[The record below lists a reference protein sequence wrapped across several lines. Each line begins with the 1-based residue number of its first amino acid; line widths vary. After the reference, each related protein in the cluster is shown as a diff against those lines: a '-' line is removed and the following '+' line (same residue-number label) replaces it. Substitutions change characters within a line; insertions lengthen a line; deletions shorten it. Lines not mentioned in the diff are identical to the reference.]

1 MFCLLMHTFEL
12 IQSGVIMKKS
22 VQKFIQNTY
31 MDKI

>member
-1 MFCLLMHTFEL
+1 MHTFEL

-22 VQKFIQNTY
+22 VQKLIPNTQRY